1 MKIQRHLPSLLAAC
15 SAIQGANAWGGMGH
29 ETIAFIAQN
38 FVTAQTKSFCQNIL
52 GDTSTSYLATVATWA
67 DSFRYTS
74 AGSYSRP
81 YHFIDS
87 NDDPLNGD
95 CGSDYTRDCGS
106 GGCVVSAINNY
117 VGSLLISSWG
127 MILISMKDHHS
138 PFRIR
143 SGFSKVHRPRKQ
155 LRFFLFVF
163 STDASIG

>member
-1 MKIQRHLPSLLAAC
+1 MKIQRCLASLLAVC
-15 SAIQGANAWGGMGH
+15 SAIQGANAWGNMGH

-38 FVTAQTKSFCQNIL
+38 FVTAKTKTFCQNIL
-52 GDTSTSYLATVATWA
+52 GDTSTSYLATAATWA

-87 NDDPLNGD
+87 NDDPLNGN

-117 VGSLLISSWG
+117 VCSLPIPSWG
-127 MILISMKDHHS
+127 MILTSMKDNHS
-138 PFRIR
+138 PLRIR
-143 SGFSKVHRPRKQ
+143 SGFSEVRRPRKH
-155 LRFFLFVF
+155 L
-163 STDASIG
+163 